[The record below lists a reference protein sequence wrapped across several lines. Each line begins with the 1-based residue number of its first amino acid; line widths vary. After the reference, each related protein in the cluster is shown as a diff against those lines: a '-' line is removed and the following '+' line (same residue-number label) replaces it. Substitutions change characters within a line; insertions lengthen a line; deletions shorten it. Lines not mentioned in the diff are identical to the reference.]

1 MKGLMTVLV
10 GTVTCES
17 ADFFTAQPQIMIVD
31 ITELGTIKLQLEVM
45 WNPFDTDELSAMSG
59 SVNKYSVSSRKGSL
73 YNWTPPS
80 TPSFRDK
87 YFPQYFGQEDT
98 LPPLYQETK
107 GTSIFNYLGN
117 GNQNTHLSSVPENE
131 KCHSYTNVESEENS
145 RCVEGSS
152 GIQGS
157 TSELSSGTQED
168 IPSVQPADSPQT
180 QPDSPNQ
187 KQLQLDWTQAVSSVL
202 PESALHVG
210 PQPSQQ
216 LSRGKPP
223 ALGST
228 DHINT
233 HILNQLTPTLPSTH
247 GNGTLVPP
255 EKSARADFVSVN
267 IGAILQEILMF
278 LRTVQIRYKELQR
291 LEQQLLHFRDILKE
305 STSSR
310 SESTVSL
317 SVETALESFDF
328 LNVDINEDTLS
339 CSGSVRIKDERN
351 STYTEPSLCH
361 HDLSSKN
368 GDSGT
373 KRKQI
378 LALTSENHYLDQ
390 TLLTHLQIC
399 RRLLQRFT
407 SIGSTLQNSILE
419 ELSQQIL
426 VFETLAV
433 MCHGKTGNVRS
444 VEEVIPKAQ
453 KVKLLSSFW
462 RKCAGTECVLYSSTE
477 RFLTQLRNY
486 YTQKVNAKCLGL
498 SERVFRTL
506 LHQIAG
512 CCGFLL
518 SASLSEEVLT
528 IFQFFN
534 YVKRHSITDLGTHL
548 MKLTKEVSLAE
559 ALQTTQKIKTLK
571 KLKGKHITEFQP
583 LHQTL
588 ESISILQLDENPKV
602 IQAAKSFLSNAS
614 VHRHFRDK
622 ALAHYTDA
630 LQDKDLQIQKSACMA
645 LKHLKAVESIE
656 QIVSLCQSETKDVR
670 DTARETILSF
680 GEKGHLAFEKLEKMW
695 YDLEEDR
702 IQNETTQITI
712 L

>member
-1 MKGLMTVLV
+1 MNVLLSQQIRMSERYIRRLEFHISRIEELHESYCIQWRLRDGANNMKQAYSVSPSTKGSRESLIQINRNCKEFTVFIRCAFLGLVGFARLCPGDQYEVLIRYGRQRWKLKGRIEADDRQMWDEEEVMFLPHINEDVEIKVAEMKGLMTVLV

-87 YFPQYFGQEDT
+87 YFPVSISKWINCNTVRCYQVGQVKEIT
-98 LPPLYQETK
+98 
-107 GTSIFNYLGN
+107 I
-117 GNQNTHLSSVPENE
+117 
-131 KCHSYTNVESEENS
+131 C
-145 RCVEGSS
+145 
-152 GIQGS
+152 
-157 TSELSSGTQED
+157 
-168 IPSVQPADSPQT
+168 
-180 QPDSPNQ
+180 
-187 KQLQLDWTQAVSSVL
+187 
-202 PESALHVG
+202 
-210 PQPSQQ
+210 
-216 LSRGKPP
+216 
-223 ALGST
+223 
-228 DHINT
+228 
-233 HILNQLTPTLPSTH
+233 
-247 GNGTLVPP
+247 
-255 EKSARADFVSVN
+255 
-267 IGAILQEILMF
+267 ILMLNF
-278 LRTVQIRYKELQR
+278 P
-291 LEQQLLHFRDILKE
+291 
-305 STSSR
+305 
-310 SESTVSL
+310 L
-317 SVETALESFDF
+317 S
-328 LNVDINEDTLS
+328 
-339 CSGSVRIKDERN
+339 
-351 STYTEPSLCH
+351 
-361 HDLSSKN
+361 
-368 GDSGT
+368 
-373 KRKQI
+373 
-378 LALTSENHYLDQ
+378 
-390 TLLTHLQIC
+390 
-399 RRLLQRFT
+399 
-407 SIGSTLQNSILE
+407 
-419 ELSQQIL
+419 
-426 VFETLAV
+426 
-433 MCHGKTGNVRS
+433 
-444 VEEVIPKAQ
+444 VIPKAQ